1 MYNIIILFILLLIPT
16 TVCNIIY
23 PNPNPN
29 FAKIIILLFFFFLYL
44 FFSFAAQRA
53 DIQHFFLNQINT
65 LIRKGY
71 N

>member
-29 FAKIIILLFFFFLYL
+29 FAKIIINNIIIFFFFYI
-44 FFSFAAQRA
+44 F
-53 DIQHFFLNQINT
+53 FFLSPRSGRTSNIFS
-65 LIRKGY
+65 LIKSTP
-71 N
+71 